1 MDQLTVIKTIN
12 SRRRRLKIRRLK
24 YTCQTNSTS
33 NPKTHAANVNGEKR
47 KFTETVPQADCST
60 EISLSLTSTLSD
72 NGSAKNDVEL
82 SNCSA
87 EISVS
92 LTSSSEDGS
101 AKNEVVLSGYEK
113 DNSVKNEASPS
124 FRRISYGSVSVI
136 GRRKEMEDAVR
147 VELGFSCKGGDKYD
161 FFGVYDGH
169 GGAVVADA
177 CRERLHRVL
186 EEEMAEGKEE
196 KEVDWENVMEMSFRK
211 MDGEVEKDKMM
222 GSTAVV
228 AVVGKNEVVVANCG
242 DSRAVICRAGVAVPL
257 SVDHKPERPD
267 ELERVEAAGGRIIN
281 WNGHRV
287 LGVLAT
293 SRSIGDQYLKPF
305 VISKPEVTVCKRAE
319 NDEFLILASDGLWD
333 VVSNEVACQIGR
345 RCLSGK
351 MRRKSQV
358 VPSESRAA
366 EAAAVLVE
374 LAIARGSRD
383 NISVIVVELNKLSR
397 KTSPNC

>member
-1 MDQLTVIKTIN
+1 MVMDQLTVIKTID
-12 SRRRRLKIRRLK
+12 SRRRRLNIRRLK
-24 YTCQTNSTS
+24 YTCES
-33 NPKTHAANVNGEKR
+33 NPKTHVVEKR
-47 KFTETVPQADCST
+47 KSMEGSVGEANLSNCST
-60 EISLSLTSTLSD
+60 EISLSLTSSSEE
-72 NGSAKNDVEL
+72 NGSAE
-82 SNCSA
+82 
-87 EISVS
+87 
-92 LTSSSEDGS
+92 
-101 AKNEVVLSGYEK
+101 NEVVLAGYGKDDSEK
-113 DNSVKNEASPS
+113 PDAPGG
-124 FRRISYGSVSVI
+124 FTRICYGSVSVI

-147 VELGFSCKGGDKYD
+147 VELGFTTRGDDNYD

-169 GGAVVADA
+169 GGARVADA

-186 EEEMAEGKEE
+186 EEEMAEGKGI
-196 KEVDWENVMEMSFRK
+196 DWENVMETCFRK
-211 MDGEVEKDKMM
+211 MDEEVVKDKMM

-228 AVVGKNEVVVANCG
+228 AVVGKDEVVVANCG

-305 VISKPEVTVCKRAE
+305 VISKPEVTVCNRAE

-351 MRRKSQV
+351 MRRKSQQQV
-358 VPSESRAA
+358 VSEARAA

-374 LAIARGSRD
+374 LAIARGSKD
-383 NISVIVVELNKLSR
+383 NISVIVVELNKFAK
-397 KTSPNC
+397 KTSPNRCQVTH